1 MGLGFDS
8 QGLAGYLLAL
18 TLLAFVR
25 LLSDWPSR
33 AEKLADNRPRKE
45 SLMGSFKQFG
55 VVFTQKMLETFWT
68 CGVGV
73 LAAHWLT

>member
-1 MGLGFDS
+1 MGLEFES

-55 VVFTQKMLETFWT
+55 VVFTQKMLETIWT
-68 CGVGV
+68 CGAGV

>member
-1 MGLGFDS
+1 MGLEFES
-8 QGLAGYLLAL
+8 RGLVGYLLAL

-25 LLSDWPSR
+25 LLSDLPSR

-55 VVFTQKMLETFWT
+55 VVFMQKMLETFWT
-68 CGVGV
+68 CGAGV
-73 LAAHWLT
+73 LVAHWLT